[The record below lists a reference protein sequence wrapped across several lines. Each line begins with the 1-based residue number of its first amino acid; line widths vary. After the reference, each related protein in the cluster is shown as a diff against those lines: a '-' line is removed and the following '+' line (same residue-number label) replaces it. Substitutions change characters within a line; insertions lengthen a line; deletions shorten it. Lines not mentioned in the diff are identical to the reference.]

1 MDTALRPPA
10 VRHDPQLTE
19 IFAAVFDHHGP
30 LSPATTPDDVA
41 HWDSQRHIALVIML
55 ETTYG
60 ISLSMDEMMEIRSVA
75 DIETVLD
82 RHGV

>member
-1 MDTALRPPA
+1 MDVALQPTLRRYP
-10 VRHDPQLTE
+10 E
-19 IFAAVFDHHGP
+19 IATIFETVFDHYGA

-41 HWDSQRHIALVIML
+41 HWDSQRHIALVIMI

-75 DIETVLD
+75 DIETILD

>member
-1 MDTALRPPA
+1 MDVALQPTLRRYP
-10 VRHDPQLTE
+10 E
-19 IFAAVFDHHGP
+19 IATIFEAVFDHHGP
-30 LSPATTPDDVA
+30 LSPSTTPDDVA
-41 HWDSQRHIALVIML
+41 HWDSQRHIALVIMI

-75 DIETVLD
+75 DIETILD